1 VTVRLILDKSN
12 DTVKYSG
19 ATFAQNAGIEVLI
32 DDKVAIAH
40 NKVIIVDA
48 VTVVTGSLNFTTAAS
63 KRNAENV
70 VVITDKV
77 VAAQFV
83 GNWHVRAPLSRPYR
97 KD

>member
-1 VTVRLILDKSN
+1 VRLILDKSN

-40 NKVIIVDA
+40 NKVIIVDG

-77 VAAQFV
+77 VAAQFI
-83 GNWHVRAPLSRPYR
+83 GNWHGRASLSRPYR